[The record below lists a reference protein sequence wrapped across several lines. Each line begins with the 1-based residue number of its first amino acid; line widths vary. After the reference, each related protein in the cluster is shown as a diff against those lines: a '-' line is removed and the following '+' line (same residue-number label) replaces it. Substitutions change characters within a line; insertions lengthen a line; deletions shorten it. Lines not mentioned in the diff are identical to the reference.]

1 LFIARSP
8 ASKQQHGKKVSDAIV
23 DQEVGE
29 NVEVF
34 SGTHTH
40 NDTVTLVC
48 MRGNKKERTKSFA
61 GRFDSHHDGN

>member
-1 LFIARSP
+1 M
-8 ASKQQHGKKVSDAIV
+8 SDAIV